1 MINEYENIC
10 SVKVFVENP
19 LANSFYKDL
28 EYVLTDENGYPFG
41 TIFYLLKDSREG
53 AKIYFLDDAGH
64 TQEIS
69 EENVEEFEDSF
80 ISKKS
85 EQYSELEKILKEFD
99 PFRNSENIYKMA
111 EEILK
116 LRKKL

>member
-1 MINEYENIC
+1 MINQYKKIC
-10 SVKVFVENP
+10 SVKEFLENP
-19 LANSFYKDL
+19 LAKCFYKDL
-28 EYVLTDENGYPFG
+28 EYVLTDEDGYPFG
-41 TIFYLLKDSREG
+41 TIFHLLKDSREG

-69 EENVEEFEDSF
+69 EENVEEFENDF
-80 ISKKS
+80 ISKRT
-85 EQYSELEKILKEFD
+85 EAHSELEKILKEFD

-116 LRKKL
+116 LRKNI